1 MFLTAT
7 YSDTDRDKDRRTD
20 RLTGKLGD
28 KVLLVLPLC
37 SLDQFLEEKYGE

>member
-7 YSDTDRDKDRRTD
+7 CTDKDRHKDRRTD

-28 KVLLVLPLC
+28 KVFMVLPLY
-37 SLDQFLEEKYGE
+37 SLDQFLEKKYGE

>member
-7 YSDTDRDKDRRTD
+7 YSDTDRHKDRRTD

-28 KVLLVLPLC
+28 KVFMVLPLY